1 MKKIKLKQWLYIAG
15 LLCMSVSCKKD
26 DPCGGQNACC
36 GAPDQK
42 MVYRTTVENAK
53 ADVGIG
59 SNGILIENLVQE
71 MLFCYQQSDLY
82 RGKLKQTYDFR
93 TNEPQ
98 PFKYRVWGTVY
109 GCGNCPVYIKGGELL
124 YFQIDKIEYQN

>member
-1 MKKIKLKQWLYIAG
+1 MKKIKKWLYMAG

-42 MVYRTTVENAK
+42 MTYRTTVENAK
-53 ADVGIG
+53 ADSWGRGLV
-59 SNGILIENLVQE
+59 IEYKNVRYPTI
-71 MLFCYQQSDLY
+71 FCYQQDEIY
-82 RGKLKQTYDFR
+82 DGKLKITYIEG
-93 TNEPQ
+93 EPQ